1 MSSPDYY
8 TSTSYVQHVWNGTNT
23 TLIRQRGNIIQYDT
37 IITRAGQPTRFI
49 TTHGVIHDSTID
61 LWSSASDDDRDNV
74 VLVPLPYATLPDD
87 NPNHVNNSTTPDTTL
102 EPSVAA
108 APANVRLEPEPEP
121 ATWLAEPSHRG

>member
-37 IITRAGQPTRFI
+37 IITRDGQPTRFI
-49 TTHGVIHDSTID
+49 TTHGVIHDRTID

-74 VLVPLPYATLPDD
+74 VLVPLPYATLSDD
-87 NPNHVNNSTTPDTTL
+87 DPSHVTNSTTSDTTL
-102 EPSVAA
+102 VPNRTSEQRRHSGH
-108 APANVRLEPEPEP
+108 
-121 ATWLAEPSHRG
+121 S